1 MVVQSSVMGRF
12 ILLLMMGGIAL
23 GWEVG
28 IKIGNADIDWKGT
41 DERTTIHGFVSFYLD
56 GDYPMSPFLVL
67 SPSLELGFGRRSVGE
82 FFCPDWGACRLDLT
96 YTTLELNGKA
106 KIMPVPH
113 LDLYG
118 GVGVSY
124 SRFGIDAYDLPTG
137 VQIGTITDERGAGF
151 QAFAGFQVRIRGVGI
166 GGEYKIKRVDTE
178 SVEGVDTLTFILS
191 YRF

>member
-1 MVVQSSVMGRF
+1 MGRF
-12 ILLLMMGGIAL
+12 ILLLVTGGVVF

-28 IKIGNADIDWKGT
+28 IKIGNAYIDWKGT
-41 DERTTIHGFVSFYLD
+41 GERTTLHGFVSFYLD
-56 GDYPMSPFLVL
+56 VDYPASPFVVL

-82 FFCPDWGACRLDLT
+82 FFCPGWGPCRLDLT

-106 KIMPVPH
+106 KFRPVPY

-118 GVGVSY
+118 GAGISY

-137 VQIGTITDERGAGF
+137 VGIGTITDERGAGF
-151 QAFAGFQVRIRGVGI
+151 QAFGGFQVRIRGVGI
-166 GGEYKIKRVDTE
+166 GGEYRIKRVDTE
-178 SVEGVDTLTFILS
+178 SVEGVDTLTFVIS